1 MRRLYPRADEIV
13 AVSEGVADD
22 LARVARIP
30 RSRITVI
37 HNPIVTDELLADA
50 RAPVDHPWFA
60 DGGPPVLLAA
70 GRLTEQK
77 DYPTLLRA
85 FRRARE
91 RARASPRD
99 PRRGR
104 GAGAPGGAR
113 AASSAWPRDV
123 DFAGFV
129 ANPYAFM
136 ARASL
141 FVLSS
146 AWEGFGNVVV
156 EAMACGTPVV
166 STDCPSGP
174 GEILEAGRYGRLVAV
189 GDDGALAGAM
199 LATLDDPPP
208 PELLRER
215 AGDFRADEAA
225 SRYLRVLASDPER

>member
-1 MRRLYPRADEIV
+1 M
-13 AVSEGVADD
+13 
-22 LARVARIP
+22 
-30 RSRITVI
+30 
-37 HNPIVTDELLADA
+37 
-50 RAPVDHPWFA
+50 
-60 DGGPPVLLAA
+60 
-70 GRLTEQK
+70 
-77 DYPTLLRA
+77 
-85 FRRARE
+85 
-91 RARASPRD
+91 
-99 PRRGR
+99 
-104 GAGAPGGAR
+104 
-113 AASSAWPRDV
+113 

-174 GEILEAGRYGRLVAV
+174 GEILEGGRYGRLVAV
-189 GDDGALAGAM
+189 GDAPALAGAM

-215 AGDFRADEAA
+215 AGDFLADEAA
-225 SRYLRVLASDPER
+225 SRYLRVLNGERARSSEFPVPQLEH